1 MAVNPEDSKLIARL
15 IDLAADMRKELDE
28 EAILLTN
35 MNDRHIS
42 DEEPDTWRF
51 MLGEYSGRQKAWVA
65 LSAFII
71 AQEDDISGVL
81 EPHYAEL
88 PDTEG

>member
-1 MAVNPEDSKLIARL
+1 MAVNPEDSTLVARL
-15 IDLAADMRKELDE
+15 IDLAADMKKELDE
-28 EAILLTN
+28 EAILLSN
-35 MNDRHIS
+35 MNDQHVS

-71 AQEDDISGVL
+71 AQADDIKGSL
-81 EPHYAEL
+81 EPHLAEL
-88 PDTEG
+88 PNTDS